1 MAMPAQL
8 ATVVPDESNPDVSCS
23 DCRFALHDGIAIIE
37 SQ

>member
-1 MAMPAQL
+1 MATPAQL
-8 ATVVPDESNPDVSCS
+8 ATFIPDESNPDVPCS